1 MTINSNSSIA
11 RNVSTSFSKSA
22 TALNSIS
29 ISANSGQINVDGNAT
44 AIETFSSFQSSLKIA
59 SNSVVQAGNNI
70 NSVAKEFERI
80 DQKIA
85 QLPNLSF
92 GGLSIN

>member
-1 MTINSNSSIA
+1 MTTNSNSSIA
-11 RNVSTSFSKSA
+11 GGVSASFSQSA
-22 TALNSIS
+22 SALNGIS
-29 ISANSGQINVDGNAT
+29 VSVASGQTNVAGNSS
-44 AIETFSSFQSSLKIA
+44 AIQSFTSFQSSLKGI
-59 SNSVVQAGNNI
+59 STSIVTAGDNI

-92 GGLSIN
+92 GGLN

>member
-11 RNVSTSFSKSA
+11 GGVSASFSKSA
-22 TALNSIS
+22 STLNSIS
-29 ISANSGQINVDGNAT
+29 ISASSGQTNVAGNGT
-44 AIETFSSFQSSLKIA
+44 AVESFSTFQSSLKGV
-59 SNSVVQAGNNI
+59 SSSVVKAGDNI

-92 GGLSIN
+92 GGL

>member
-1 MTINSNSSIA
+1 MTISSNSSIA
-11 RNVSTSFSKSA
+11 SGVSASFSTSAS
-22 TALNSIS
+22 ALNSIS
-29 ISANSGQINVDGNAT
+29 VSVSSGQTNVAGNGT
-44 AIETFSSFQSSLKIA
+44 AVGSFSTFQSSLKGV
-59 SNSVVQAGNNI
+59 SSSVVKAGDNI

-92 GGLSIN
+92 GGL

>member
-1 MTINSNSSIA
+1 MAISSNSSIA
-11 RNVSTSFSKSA
+11 GSVSASFSQSA
-22 TALNSIS
+22 SALNSIS
-29 ISANSGQINVDGNAT
+29 VSVASGQINVAGNSS
-44 AIETFSSFQSSLKIA
+44 AIQSFSTFQSSLTGISTSIVA
-59 SNSVVQAGNNI
+59 AGDNI

-92 GGLSIN
+92 GGLN

>member
-11 RNVSTSFSKSA
+11 GGVSASFSKSA
-22 TALNSIS
+22 SALNSIS
-29 ISANSGQINVDGNAT
+29 ISVSSGQINVAGNDT
-44 AIETFSSFQSSLKIA
+44 AIASFSSFQSSVEA
-59 SNSVVQAGNNI
+59 VSNSVVTAGDNI
-70 NSVAKEFERI
+70 NSVAREFERI

-92 GGLSIN
+92 GGMR

>member
-11 RNVSTSFSKSA
+11 GGVSASFSQSA
-22 TALNSIS
+22 SALNSIS
-29 ISANSGQINVDGNAT
+29 VSVTSGQTNVAGNSS
-44 AIETFSSFQSSLKIA
+44 AIQSFTSFQSSLTGI
-59 SNSVVQAGNNI
+59 SNSIVTAGNNI
-70 NSVAKEFERI
+70 NSVAKEFEQI

-92 GGLSIN
+92 GGLN

>member
-11 RNVSTSFSKSA
+11 GGVSASFSKSA
-22 TALNSIS
+22 SALNSLS
-29 ISANSGQINVDGNAT
+29 ISVSSGQINVAGNGT
-44 AIETFSSFQSSLKIA
+44 ALASFSSFQSSVKAI
-59 SNSVVQAGNNI
+59 SNSVVTAGDNI

-92 GGLSIN
+92 GDMR